1 MKTEYKILLI
11 NWLPLILFA
20 IPMSTMV
27 YIKYGSPSD
36 GFFDVINT
44 IGALVF
50 VSPLL
55 LIIVGLTLSLFDRE
69 EDNKKCNCCCCKCH
83 CFKGEK

>member
-20 IPMSTMV
+20 IPLSTLM
-27 YIKYGSPSD
+27 YIKYGNPSE
-36 GFFDVINT
+36 GFFDVLNT
-44 IGALVF
+44 IGAWIF

-55 LIIVGLTLSLFDRE
+55 LIIVGLTLSIFDSE
-69 EDNKKCNCCCCKCH
+69 ESNKKCKCCKCCH
-83 CFKGEK
+83 CCKGGNQ

>member
-20 IPMSTMV
+20 IPLSTML
-27 YIKYGSPSD
+27 YITHGNPSEY
-36 GFFDVINT
+36 FMETLNT
-44 IGALVF
+44 ICAWIF

-55 LIIVGLTLSLFDRE
+55 LIIVGLTLSLFDIE
-69 EDNKKCNCCCCKCH
+69 EDSKKCKCCCCKCH
-83 CFKGEK
+83 CCKGEK

>member
-20 IPMSTMV
+20 IPLSTMA

-36 GFFDVINT
+36 ILFDVINT
-44 IGALVF
+44 IGAFIF

-55 LIIVGLTLSLFDRE
+55 LLIVGLTLSIFDRE
-69 EDNKKCNCCCCKCH
+69 EDNKICKCCCKCCH
-83 CFKGEK
+83 CCKGER